1 MCAGNEL
8 KLYIL
13 RLVVS
18 MLFMN
23 FEAYIHTQPTSM
35 YNVFEVTFMKNFPK
49 TINEIVIP
57 LRRYH
62 SGYVPTTCS
71 YTNNTEDL
79 IKSRY
84 GIIL

>member
-23 FEAYIHTQPTSM
+23 FEAYIQTQPTSM

-62 SGYVPTTCS
+62 SGYVI
-71 YTNNTEDL
+71 L
-79 IKSRY
+79 
-84 GIIL
+84 IILKT